1 MHSHFSLVFGCR
13 TILYIYIHKFL
24 RILTS
29 GAKSGA
35 RSSRDAESAARM
47 ANRFLKKRATFPS
60 RIMMIKFSEIYVNV
74 CRQLQVNFATSKRK
88 KIQINAKKI
97 L

>member
-13 TILYIYIHKFL
+13 TILSIYIHKFL

-35 RSSRDAESAARM
+35 RSSRDAESGARM
-47 ANRFLKKRATFPS
+47 ANRFLKKKGNISFAHYDDQIQRNLCKCMQTVTSQFC
-60 RIMMIKFSEIYVNV
+60 NV
-74 CRQLQVNFATSKRK
+74 QTKENTLKYFIR
-88 KIQINAKKI
+88 
-97 L
+97 